1 MCLGA
6 VLVFNGFETWST
18 ADPEGDEVYSR
29 WKTRGEQRGRCMNPA
44 RCVAACASLVCLQAV
59 AFDHRRA
66 GDVLENA
73 LPAGAALYT
82 LWEGDRQGTWQ
93 FGASYAVTLLATQGL
108 KKGLDVRRPDGG
120 VESFPSG
127 HAAKAFAA
135 ATYMHRRHGMDRAWP
150 WYAAGAYV
158 GWTRVNAN
166 RHRWVDIAGS
176 LAVAGLSSWWL
187 VEPAGERDVAVL
199 PLIGPGHASLVLQA
213 RW

>member
-1 MCLGA
+1 MFACSP
-6 VLVFNGFETWST
+6 ST
-18 ADPEGDEVYSR
+18 NAH
-29 WKTRGEQRGRCMNPA
+29 TEQRLPNRPSFA
-44 RCVAACASLVCLQAV
+44 TAWRACGIASLCALAAPVL

-73 LPAGAALYT
+73 LPAGVAAMS
-82 LWEGDRQGTWQ
+82 LWRDDRDGLWQ
-93 FGASYAVTLLATQGL
+93 FGAAYATTLVATQAL

-135 ATYMHRRHGMDRAWP
+135 ATYVHRRHGWDSAWP

-166 RHRWVDIAGS
+166 RHRWGDIAGS
-176 LAVAGLSSWWL
+176 LALAGASSWWL
-187 VEPAGERDVAVL
+187 VEPLAGQGVSVL
-199 PLIGPGHASLVLQA
+199 PAIAPGHASVTIQA

>member
-1 MCLGA
+1 MQAGLAWAHPQAC
-6 VLVFNGFETWST
+6 
-18 ADPEGDEVYSR
+18 
-29 WKTRGEQRGRCMNPA
+29 
-44 RCVAACASLVCLQAV
+44 AACAALLAAQAQ

-73 LPAGAALYT
+73 LPASVAAIE
-82 LWEGDRQGTWQ
+82 LWRGDREGLQQ
-93 FGASYAVTLLATQGL
+93 FGASYVVTLLGTQAL
-108 KKGLDVRRPDGG
+108 KKGLNVRRPDGG

-135 ATYMHRRHGMDRAWP
+135 ATYVHRRHGWDSAWP

-166 RHRWVDIAGS
+166 RHRWGDIAGS
-176 LAVAGLSSWWL
+176 LALAGASSWWL
-187 VEPAGERDVAVL
+187 VEPLADKSVSVL
-199 PLIGPGHASLVLQA
+199 PVLAPGYASVTIQA

>member
-1 MCLGA
+1 MLMLFVA
-6 VLVFNGFETWST
+6 Q
-18 ADPEGDEVYSR
+18 AAA
-29 WKTRGEQRGRCMNPA
+29 PA
-44 RCVAACASLVCLQAV
+44 LAY
-59 AFDHRRA
+59 DHRRA

-73 LPAGAALYT
+73 LPAAAAMVE
-82 LWEGDRQGTWQ
+82 LWRGDHEGLGQ
-93 FGASYAVTLLATQGL
+93 FGGSYVATLLGTQAL

-135 ATYMHRRHGMDRAWP
+135 ATYMHRRHGWDAAWP

-166 RHRWVDIAGS
+166 RHRWIDVAGS
-176 LAVAGLSSWWL
+176 LGLAAASSWSL
-187 VEPAGERDVAVL
+187 VEPLADKGLTVL
-199 PLIGPGHASLVLQA
+199 PVIGPGHASLTLQA